1 MTASPSKARRR
12 MCFLFIILFMAFGFL
27 LAVPA
32 PDADE
37 TLSKV
42 GSHSEEVR
50 QIQQKLKSWGYYS
63 GDADGIFGM
72 ETKKAVLSFQRKNGL
87 TADGIAGPATLR
99 AMGLSD
105 HAQTSG
111 GAYSQN
117 DVDLLA
123 NIISAEARGEPC
135 WGCCTEPG
143 ISSILP

>member
-50 QIQQKLKSWGYYS
+50 VIIPGMLTAYLVSKQKK
-63 GDADGIFGM
+63 
-72 ETKKAVLSFQRKNGL
+72 LSF
-87 TADGIAGPATLR
+87 P
-99 AMGLSD
+99 S
-105 HAQTSG
+105 SG
-111 GAYSQN
+111 KTG
-117 DVDLLA
+117 
-123 NIISAEARGEPC
+123 
-135 WGCCTEPG
+135 
-143 ISSILP
+143 

>member
-50 QIQQKLKSWGYYS
+50 QIQEDGRAKRAAAEEELGRIEGELKQKLLELKG
-63 GDADGIFGM
+63 
-72 ETKKAVLSFQRKNGL
+72 
-87 TADGIAGPATLR
+87 
-99 AMGLSD
+99 
-105 HAQTSG
+105 
-111 GAYSQN
+111 
-117 DVDLLA
+117 
-123 NIISAEARGEPC
+123 
-135 WGCCTEPG
+135 
-143 ISSILP
+143 